1 MMKNLL
7 RMIVTE
13 LVDDKD
19 QIVISEK
26 EEPDKL
32 VLTVKVAPKDIGKV
46 IGKQGRIVKS
56 IRTVV
61 RATQNQY
68 KRVVIEVSE

>member
-1 MMKNLL
+1 MENLL

-19 QIVISEK
+19 QVSITEK
-26 EEPDKL
+26 KEADKL
-32 VLTVKVAPKDIGKV
+32 IFKVKVAPEDIGKV

-56 IRTVV
+56 IRTVI
-61 RATQNQY
+61 RAMQSDY
-68 KRVVIEVSE
+68 KKVVIEVSE

>member
-1 MMKNLL
+1 MENLL

-19 QIVISEK
+19 QVSITEK
-26 EEPDKL
+26 KEADKL
-32 VLTVKVAPKDIGKV
+32 IFKVKVAPEDIGKV

-56 IRTVV
+56 IRIVI
-61 RATQNQY
+61 RAMQSDY
-68 KRVVIEVSE
+68 KKVVIEVNE

>member
-1 MMKNLL
+1 MENLL

-19 QIVISEK
+19 QVSITEK
-26 EEPDKL
+26 KEADKL
-32 VLTVKVAPKDIGKV
+32 IFEVKVAPEDIGKV

-56 IRTVV
+56 IRTVI
-61 RATQNQY
+61 RAMQSDY
-68 KRVVIEVSE
+68 KKVVIEVSE

>member
-1 MMKNLL
+1 MKNVL

-19 QIVISEK
+19 QVTISERK
-26 EEPDKL
+26 EADKI
-32 VLTVKVAPKDIGKV
+32 TFEIKVAPCDIGKV

-56 IRTVV
+56 IRTVI
-61 RATQNQY
+61 RAMQSDF
-68 KRVVIEVSE
+68 KKVVIEVNE